1 MRLITQLAIILV
13 RQESM
18 KTELWSKRNIK
29 KDKAYECLYRKDLSP
44 PLRRNVKS
52 PPTPSITSLSPYV
65 SPTEYPLNTNTYGL
79 MRVKK

>member
-29 KDKAYECLYRKDLSP
+29 KDKAYECLYRKIYHHP
-44 PLRRNVKS
+44 CG
-52 PPTPSITSLSPYV
+52 
-65 SPTEYPLNTNTYGL
+65 E
-79 MRVKK
+79 M